1 MRELAEFIFRFGE
14 KYDVLLDIK
23 NKPMKSKKD
32 VEKERSIWMKKK
44 VLAVILLV
52 MIAVVGCGKV
62 NGKTESNTS
71 DEVKDIAAET
81 EIIDEE
87 DTLSQE
93 EDEGTTEETVTEV
106 VEENATETVLTGSA
120 QPEKVQKTENK
131 KTEQKKTQVE
141 TPAVTT
147 PVVNETAVATPEVK
161 ECEHLYEPV
170 ETEEYDRIEPHYIF
184 GCNGC
189 GFPLFTI
196 DPETHDAVNI
206 PDLYFHRECYSEKLG
221 MMCPKPCGWHSEVYY
236 QGYCY
241 TCHDEIQLRACTYFY
256 VRAETCV
263 QNTGDLGGY
272 EKVEPGYAYIKS
284 CDCGANTIM
293 VGQNGKN
300 LLLKKEQC
308 VYCGHTK
315 SYPEK

>member
-1 MRELAEFIFRFGE
+1 MRIKRILAIVMVAIMLVGCSVDEEIT
-14 KYDVLLDIK
+14 
-23 NKPMKSKKD
+23 SKTPD
-32 VEKERSIWMKKK
+32 KKK
-44 VLAVILLV
+44 EIV
-52 MIAVVGCGKV
+52 
-62 NGKTESNTS
+62 
-71 DEVKDIAAET
+71 AET
-81 EIIDEE
+81 EIRDEE
-87 DTLSQE
+87 DAVFQE
-93 EDEGTTEETVTEV
+93 EDKGTEEELATNVVTE
-106 VEENATETVLTGSA
+106 ATPETVPTEQV
-120 QPEKVQKTENK
+120 QPEEVQKTETK
-131 KTEQKKTQVE
+131 KTESKKTQTKTE

-147 PVVNETAVATPEVK
+147 PVVNATAVATPEPEVK
-161 ECEHLYEPV
+161 VEECTHWYQPV

-206 PDLYFHRECYSEKLG
+206 EDLYFHRECYSEKLG

>member
-1 MRELAEFIFRFGE
+1 
-14 KYDVLLDIK
+14 
-23 NKPMKSKKD
+23 
-32 VEKERSIWMKKK
+32 MKKRITA
-44 VLAVILLV
+44 LILLIS
-52 MIAVVGCGKV
+52 IAVVGCGKV
-62 NGKTESNTS
+62 DGKTASKAPGNKETK
-71 DEVKDIAAET
+71 VET
-81 EIIDEE
+81 EVTAEM
-87 DTLSQE
+87 DTLSKE
-93 EDEGTTEETVTEV
+93 EDEETQEETVTEV
-106 VEENATETVLTGSA
+106 VEESTVETVPTEQV
-120 QPEKVQKTENK
+120 QPEETQKTE
-131 KTEQKKTQVE
+131 TKKTQTKAE

-147 PVVNETAVATPEVK
+147 PVVSAPVTATPEPEAK
-161 ECEHLYEPV
+161 AENCEHWYQPV

-241 TCHDEIQLRACTYFY
+241 TCHAEIQLRACTYFY

-272 EKVEPGYAYIKS
+272 EKVEPGHAYIKS

>member
-1 MRELAEFIFRFGE
+1 MDGE
-14 KYDVLLDIK
+14 ITAKA
-23 NKPMKSKKD
+23 PEKK
-32 VEKERSIWMKKK
+32 EE
-44 VLAVILLV
+44 
-52 MIAVVGCGKV
+52 MIV
-62 NGKTESNTS
+62 
-71 DEVKDIAAET
+71 ET
-81 EIIDEE
+81 EVEGITEE
-87 DTLSQE
+87 VSGE
-93 EDEGTTEETVTEV
+93 EDEGTQEETATDVVTEV
-106 VEENATETVLTGSA
+106 APETVPTEQV
-120 QPEKVQKTENK
+120 QPEEVQKTETK
-131 KTEQKKTQVE
+131 KTESKKTQAKTE
-141 TPAVTT
+141 TPTTT
-147 PVVNETAVATPEVK
+147 PVVSTPVTATPEPEAK
-161 ECEHLYEPV
+161 AENCEHWYQPV

-196 DPETHDAVNI
+196 DPDTHDAVNI

-308 VYCGHTK
+308 VYCGDTK

>member
-1 MRELAEFIFRFGE
+1 M
-14 KYDVLLDIK
+14 K
-23 NKPMKSKKD
+23 NKT
-32 VEKERSIWMKKK
+32 I
-44 VLAVILLV
+44 LAIIMVAIML
-52 MIAVVGCGKV
+52 AGCGKV
-62 NGKTESNTS
+62 NEEITAKAPEKKEETI
-71 DEVKDIAAET
+71 VET
-81 EIIDEE
+81 EVGSIAEE
-87 DTLSQE
+87 VSGK
-93 EDEGTTEETVTEV
+93 EDERTTEV
-106 VEENATETVLTGSA
+106 VEENTEETVPVEQTHT
-120 QPEKVQKTENK
+120 EEVQKTE
-131 KTEQKKTQVE
+131 TKKTQSKTE
-141 TPAVTT
+141 TPVVTT
-147 PVVNETAVATPEVK
+147 PVVSETVVATPEVK

-170 ETEEYDRIEPHYIF
+170 ETEEYERIEPHYIF

-196 DPETHDAVNI
+196 DPDTHDAVNI